1 MKLNA
6 GGLSSL
12 VIARQTEIKILKT
25 YIALHQHTV
34 LVAPR
39 RYGKTTIVNKVLN
52 DLKDDYLIVKLD
64 VFEASNIKEICYA
77 YINAIYKSVG
87 ITNFLYKTKES
98 IFSLLDKFSLAYE
111 TEGIKIGYEIS
122 KDDDLFSLV
131 EKTFNLAE
139 KFSKLHSKKM
149 IVFIDEFGDIEK
161 FGQDFI
167 KKIRSYMQK
176 HENVIYI
183 FAGSQTSVMNNI
195 FLNNENAFFN
205 LASLMNIDVLE
216 KKESIKFLKDLKI
229 MDKTFNDESI
239 EYLCASTKFHPFYLI
254 KAVQESLIQS
264 LLSQND
270 NISLENV
277 KKAIDKILDDNN
289 AYFESIWQKINYK
302 KYKCSI
308 FKSYCRNKEDIKK
321 LDMNSSYKSQLTKE
335 LKQESIL
342 SKELNPTDPF
352 LSLWLRSKDSFF

>member
-1 MKLNA
+1 
-6 GGLSSL
+6 
-12 VIARQTEIKILKT
+12 
-25 YIALHQHTV
+25 
-34 LVAPR
+34 
-39 RYGKTTIVNKVLN
+39 
-52 DLKDDYLIVKLD
+52 
-64 VFEASNIKEICYA
+64 
-77 YINAIYKSVG
+77 
-87 ITNFLYKTKES
+87 
-98 IFSLLDKFSLAYE
+98 
-111 TEGIKIGYEIS
+111 
-122 KDDDLFSLV
+122 
-131 EKTFNLAE
+131 
-139 KFSKLHSKKM
+139 
-149 IVFIDEFGDIEK
+149 
-161 FGQDFI
+161 
-167 KKIRSYMQK
+167 
-176 HENVIYI
+176 
-183 FAGSQTSVMNNI
+183 
-195 FLNNENAFFN
+195 
-205 LASLMNIDVLE
+205 
-216 KKESIKFLKDLKI
+216 

-302 KYKCSI
+302 KYKGSI